1 MNAQPG
7 YVRALLDGL
16 AMRCAEAGLGVYDAE
31 GYAAGTAWAIFA
43 GPDMPADF
51 PTALGVALA
60 TELDTVTHDAADV
73 RVQFRARTDGDAG
86 DAADL
91 QDGLRDVFHGARG
104 RSYLNLATGVHIS
117 SMSRTSIA
125 PAWRDENRRLNITAE
140 YRVTGARFV
149 HPV

>member
-1 MNAQPG
+1 
-7 YVRALLDGL
+7 V
-16 AMRCAEAGLGVYDAE
+16 E
-31 GYAAGTAWAIFA
+31 
-43 GPDMPADF
+43 
-51 PTALGVALA
+51 
-60 TELDTVTHDAADV
+60 DV
-73 RVQFRARTDGDAG
+73 
-86 DAADL
+86 
-91 QDGLRDVFHGARG
+91 ARG